1 MSNKSNRRSLRDIG
15 NTIGRN
21 NIPSDKDNVFV
32 RLSMSPL
39 RTTSQKEF
47 LKPPMR
53 ISPNKT
59 DGMKHSIQV
68 TPRRIMSPE
77 CLKGYVSKE
86 TQSLD
91 RPQFKNSNKNV
102 KIQNSDHITNI
113 IFPTSPTKL
122 TFSNENK
129 IGGDGSLTRIR
140 ARFKNGLMSPERIQQ
155 QQQQHILPSD
165 AKSNAD
171 LCSNTELKDA
181 PFEND
186 LPRAK
191 LKGKNLLVELKK
203 EEEDV
208 GNGIE
213 SLTKS
218 NTKLNSML
226 ANEGKIHKAS
236 FQKSVKFKLPDNI
249 VTEETVELK
258 EIKDLLLQMLR
269 RQREIESRLS
279 NIELQLT
286 EIPKHK

>member
-1 MSNKSNRRSLRDIG
+1 MINKSNRRSLRDIG
-15 NTIGRN
+15 NTIGRSD
-21 NIPSDKDNVFV
+21 IPSDKDNVFV
-32 RLSMSPL
+32 RLSMSPS

-53 ISPNKT
+53 LSPNKT
-59 DGMKHSIQV
+59 DGAKHSIQV

-155 QQQQHILPSD
+155 QQQQHILPSET
-165 AKSNAD
+165 KSSSDSKAN
-171 LCSNTELKDA
+171 
-181 PFEND
+181 PFENEQPQD
-186 LPRAK
+186 KDK
-191 LKGKNLLVELKK
+191 LKRKNLLVELKK

-208 GNGIE
+208 GSGIE

-226 ANEGKIHKAS
+226 AKEGKVQKAS
-236 FQKSVKFKLPDNI
+236 FQKSVKFKLPDSI
-249 VTEETVELK
+249 VAEETAELR

>member
-1 MSNKSNRRSLRDIG
+1 MVSEGNRRSLRDIG
-15 NTIGRN
+15 NKIGRN

-32 RLSMSPL
+32 RLSMSPSK
-39 RTTSQKEF
+39 TAGQKGF

-53 ISPNKT
+53 LSPRRT
-59 DGMKHSIQV
+59 DVTKHSIQV
-68 TPRRIMSPE
+68 TPRRIVSPE
-77 CLKGYVSKE
+77 CLKGYIPKV

-91 RPQFKNSNKNV
+91 RPQFKNTSGDMKV
-102 KIQNSDHITNI
+102 QSSDHITNL

-155 QQQQHILPSD
+155 QHQVPQILPSQ
-165 AKSNAD
+165 AKNGTGVTDEPNENSYDN
-171 LCSNTELKDA
+171 ELSQD
-181 PFEND
+181 
-186 LPRAK
+186 K
-191 LKGKNLLVELKK
+191 LKAKNLLSELKK
-203 EEEDV
+203 EEEDL

-213 SLTKS
+213 SVTKS

-226 ANEGKIHKAS
+226 AKEGKVQKAS
-236 FQKSVKFKLPDNI
+236 FQKSVKFKLPDDI
-249 VTEETVELK
+249 VTTEIAELRD
-258 EIKDLLLQMLR
+258 IKDLLLQMLR
-269 RQREIESRLS
+269 RQREIESRLT

>member
-1 MSNKSNRRSLRDIG
+1 MVNEGNRRSLRDIG
-15 NTIGRN
+15 NKIGRN

-32 RLSMSPL
+32 RLSMSPSK
-39 RTTSQKEF
+39 TAGQKGF

-53 ISPNKT
+53 LSPKRT
-59 DGMKHSIQV
+59 DVTKHSIQV
-68 TPRRIMSPE
+68 TPRRIVSPE
-77 CLKGYVSKE
+77 CLKGYIPKV

-91 RPQFKNSNKNV
+91 RPQFKNTSGDMKV
-102 KIQNSDHITNI
+102 QSSDHITNL

-155 QQQQHILPSD
+155 QHQVPQILPSQ
-165 AKSNAD
+165 AKNGTGVTDEPNENSYDN
-171 LCSNTELKDA
+171 ELSQD
-181 PFEND
+181 
-186 LPRAK
+186 K
-191 LKGKNLLVELKK
+191 LKAKNLLSELKK
-203 EEEDV
+203 EEEDL

-213 SLTKS
+213 SVTKS

-226 ANEGKIHKAS
+226 AKEGKVQKAS

-249 VTEETVELK
+249 VTTEIAELRD
-258 EIKDLLLQMLR
+258 IKDLLLQMLR
-269 RQREIESRLS
+269 RQREIESRLT